1 MINWRFQSLCI
12 VYLWCHKKRYHSVI
26 VDGKEAKVTFH
37 KFPPEYLAKRRQW
50 TQAIRR
56 DVGKYF
62 RPGKWTKI
70 CSLHFKPTQHKKGK
84 STVQHLPSEFDN
96 YSSSCRSAGG
106 TKAAHRHLLCRSSP
120 LKDRNFGSGS

>member
-1 MINWRFQSLCI
+1 MPHNCCVPECR
-12 VYLWCHKKRYHSVI
+12 KKRYHSVI

-50 TQAIRR
+50 THAIRR

-70 CSLHFKPTQHKKGK
+70 CSLHYKPTYFYNYW
-84 STVQHLPSEFDN
+84 SSYRTLREDAVPLTFPFDA
-96 YSSSCRSAGG
+96 AGG